1 LRFRGDVTAFRL
13 GPRLRAFSYE
23 QVPGSREPV
32 GSTDRFNGAP
42 RFVRAHSLRDNP
54 DVTERQAGAEQLAA
68 ATLQLER
75 GDCSGALEAL
85 EALYD
90 RGLLPPAG
98 HEALARAAWLCG
110 DIDKCLVAF
119 ERAFRGYLRES
130 NTQRAGFVALMLSWE
145 HAGLLA
151 IARAEGWMRRAERLL
166 ADCPECS
173 ELGYLEWFRGRALLG
188 NGDLDS
194 AREHFDRA
202 SVLAVRFTDSD
213 LEALARWYGGFGLLS
228 AGEAK
233 EGFALIDEAMAAASG
248 GELSAYFAGFI
259 YCITVTACCELGD
272 YRRAAEWTEAQ
283 RRWCEQTKVAVY
295 PSVCRINRAAVLGM
309 SGVWLEAEEEAAS
322 ACRELEQLGLL
333 AGAGEAYYE
342 LGSLLVR
349 RGDQAGA
356 EQALSRAYE
365 LGRSPQPALAELRL
379 LQGRTEEARAL
390 LERAVAETGSD
401 QIRVARLLPLLVEAA
416 LAQGDVEGARSTY
429 QRLES
434 AAFAAALPFVQAM
447 LETARGRLALAD
459 GDSATAAEA
468 LRRALRLW
476 RDEVQAPYEA
486 ARAQLVLA
494 EAVLAGQDLSAAALE
509 AGAALATFE
518 RMGATRDAEAARKL
532 LRRLEP
538 CDEAAVARRV
548 RRTFVFTDLVRSTQ
562 LVEAIG
568 DDAWHHLL
576 AWHDTNLRSL
586 FAAHGG
592 EEVDHAGDGF
602 FVAFPDSSTA
612 IACSV
617 AIQNALVEHRRESGF
632 APDLRIGIHSAETT
646 SHDEGY
652 RGRGVH
658 VAARIAAHATAGEI
672 LVSRKTADGLADTYQ
687 LEDRGDVALKGIE
700 KPIAVV
706 AVRWLEVVSD
716 SGTTRLR
723 R

>member
-1 LRFRGDVTAFRL
+1 M
-13 GPRLRAFSYE
+13 E
-23 QVPGSREPV
+23 Q
-32 GSTDRFNGAP
+32 
-42 RFVRAHSLRDNP
+42 
-54 DVTERQAGAEQLAA
+54 QARPEHLAA

-75 GDCSGALEAL
+75 GDFSGALEVL
-85 EALYD
+85 EALAD
-90 RGLLPPAG
+90 NGVLPPAG
-98 HEALARAAWLCG
+98 DEALARAAWLCG
-110 DIDKCLVAF
+110 DIDKCFVAF
-119 ERAFRGYLRES
+119 ERAYRGYLRES
-130 NTQRAGFVALMLSWE
+130 NAQRAGFVALMLSSE

-166 ADCPECS
+166 ADCSECA
-173 ELGYLEWFRGRALLG
+173 ELGYLEWFRGRALLR

-194 AREHFDRA
+194 ARAHFDRA
-202 SVLAVRFTDSD
+202 SALAITFSDRD
-213 LEALARWYGGFGLLS
+213 LEALARWYRGFVLLS
-228 AGEAK
+228 AGETK
-233 EGFALIDEAMAAASG
+233 EGFGLIDEAMAGASG

-272 YRRAAEWTEAQ
+272 YGRAAEWTEAQ

-309 SGVWLEAEEEAAS
+309 RGVWPEAEEEAAS

-333 AGAGEAYYE
+333 AAAADASYE
-342 LGSLLVR
+342 LGALLVP
-349 RGDQAGA
+349 RGDYAGA

-365 LGRSPQPALAELRL
+365 LGRNPQPALAWLRL

-401 QIRVARLLPLLVEAA
+401 QIRVARLLPLLVESA
-416 LAQGDVEGARSTY
+416 LAQGDVEGARAAY
-429 QRLES
+429 QQLES
-434 AAFAAALPFVQAM
+434 AAVAASLPFVRAM
-447 LETARGRLALAD
+447 LETARGRLALAE
-459 GDSATAAEA
+459 GDSATAAQS
-468 LRRALRLW
+468 LRQAVRHW

-486 ARAQLVLA
+486 ARAQVVLA
-494 EAVLAGQDLSAAALE
+494 EAVLAEQDLAAATLE

-518 RMGATRDAEAARKL
+518 RMGATRDAEAVRML

-538 CDEAAVARRV
+538 RDEVAVPRRV

-576 AWHDTNLRSL
+576 VWHDTKLRSL

-602 FVAFPDSSTA
+602 FVAFPDPSTA
-612 IACSV
+612 VACSV
-617 AIQNALVEHRRESGF
+617 AIQNALAEHRRESGF
-632 APDLRIGIHSAETT
+632 APDLRVGIHSAETT
-646 SHDEGY
+646 SHHEGY

-672 LVSRKTADGLADTYQ
+672 LVSRATADALADTYQ
-687 LEDRGDVALKGIE
+687 LEARGDVALKGIE
-700 KPIAVV
+700 KPISLA
-706 AVRWLEVVSD
+706 AVRWLAVGLGSR
-716 SGTTRLR
+716 TTDART
-723 R
+723 